1 MISAREV
8 QIRRMFTG
16 AHLRPHRRRP
26 LPLQAQPNSVR
37 LAYLT
42 ALSAVI
48 GRARELVD
56 AQLVPKLPEL
66 VTAAAQVHDAIARG
80 DYPAF
85 VGRLVDDI
93 SHEFFELFPTE
104 RLTRLAAQFADR
116 TSRQQREELGKQISA
131 ALSIDLW
138 AEPKLGEKLEAW
150 AAANAE
156 LVRSVNEK
164 YFVDIKNATLQ
175 ALRTGQRAEDIA
187 DLLQERFDITETR
200 AALIARDQI
209 GKLHAE
215 VNRARQQEV
224 GVDEYVWRGAMD
236 ERERPEHRAREG
248 KTFSWSKPPPDGHPG
263 EPVNCRCTA
272 EPKLDELLANL

>member
-56 AQLVPKLPEL
+56 AQLVPKLP
-66 VTAAAQVHDAIARG
+66 
-80 DYPAF
+80 
-85 VGRLVDDI
+85 
-93 SHEFFELFPTE
+93 
-104 RLTRLAAQFADR
+104 
-116 TSRQQREELGKQISA
+116 
-131 ALSIDLW
+131 
-138 AEPKLGEKLEAW
+138 
-150 AAANAE
+150 E